1 MLDLFAH
8 AAEAEHA
15 AAPGAFGIEA
25 LGPGFFVAS
34 AMLVVIGIMLWKGV
48 PALITGMLDQKIEG
62 IRKQLDEAKALRA
75 EAEKLRDEYARKTAE
90 AEQDIATLRA
100 GAEKQAEEIVAKAKV
115 DATALIERHKSL
127 AKDKIAA
134 AERGAVEE
142 VRAKVATAAA
152 TAARELIAKKHG
164 EGEDRQLADRIIAEL

>member
-1 MLDLFAH
+1 MLELLAAAAGEH
-8 AAEAEHA
+8 AEAEA
-15 AAPGAFGIEA
+15 FGFGPGAYVA
-25 LGPGFFVAS
+25 LS
-34 AMLVVIGIMLWKGV
+34 MIVVIAGMLWVGV
-48 PALITGMLDQKIEG
+48 PRLIAGALDQRIAG
-62 IRKQLDEAKALRA
+62 IRKQLDEARTLRA

-100 GAEKQAEEIVAKAKV
+100 GAEKQAEEIVAKAKA
-115 DATALIERHKSL
+115 DASALIERHKSL

>member
-8 AAEAEHA
+8 AAEAEH

-34 AMLVVIGIMLWKGV
+34 AMLVVIAIMLWKGV
-48 PALITGMLDQKIEG
+48 PALIAGMLDQKIAG
-62 IRKQLDEAKALRA
+62 IRQQLDQAKALRA
-75 EAEKLRDEYARKTAE
+75 EAEKLRDDYARKTAE
-90 AEQDIATLRA
+90 AESDIAALRA
-100 GAEKQAEEIVAKAKV
+100 GAERQAEEIVAKAKA

-134 AERGAVEE
+134 AERNAIEE
-142 VRAKVATAAA
+142 VRARVATAAA
-152 TAARELIAKKHG
+152 AASRDLIAQKHG
-164 EGEDRQLADRIIAEL
+164 EAADRQLADRIIAEL

>member
-48 PALITGMLDQKIEG
+48 PGLIAGMLDQKIEG

-90 AEQDIATLRA
+90 AEDDIAALRA
-100 GAEKQAEEIVAKAKV
+100 GAEKQAEEIVTKAKA
-115 DATALIERHKSL
+115 DATALIARHKAL

-134 AERGAVEE
+134 AERNAVEE
-142 VRAKVATAAA
+142 VRAKVASAAALAAVGLLANTAAI
-152 TAARELIAKKHG
+152 AR
-164 EGEDRQLADRIIAEL
+164 

>member
-48 PALITGMLDQKIEG
+48 PGLIAGMLDQKIEG

-90 AEQDIATLRA
+90 AEDDIAALRA
-100 GAEKQAEEIVAKAKV
+100 GAEKQAEEIVDKAKA
-115 DATALIERHKSL
+115 DATALIARHKAL

-134 AERGAVEE
+134 AERNAVEE
-142 VRAKVATAAA
+142 VRAKVASAAA
-152 TAARELIAKKHG
+152 LASRELIAKKHG
-164 EGEDRQLADRIIAEL
+164 EAEDRQLADRIIAEL